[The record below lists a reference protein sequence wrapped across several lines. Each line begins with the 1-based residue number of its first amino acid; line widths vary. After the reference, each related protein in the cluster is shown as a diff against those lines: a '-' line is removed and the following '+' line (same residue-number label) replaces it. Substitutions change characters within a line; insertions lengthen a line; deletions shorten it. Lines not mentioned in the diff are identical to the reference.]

1 MGLDTALVAQ
11 PKPKEN
17 KMNIVKSVIAGLAII
32 ASGAALSNS
41 WYLGETVSHYVLDDQ
56 RALEGDIEGTQAG
69 LQIGKYFTDNLAV
82 ELGYGTNVGH
92 DNFDVISLSSVVWLG
107 DSAANWRPYAMLG
120 FNQYDF
126 TDSSNLAA
134 GHDDNSSQILF
145 GLGVGTMIADQVQ
158 FRADLRG
165 MGGHDEKG
173 EDVGV
178 QLSINHMFGQKS
190 APAAVAAP
198 APVAEPV
205 AEPEPQVRTITIRLN
220 VEFEFNKD
228 TVKALY
234 GDQLQAIAA
243 AMRVHEDIELVLEGH
258 TDSRGSDAYNA
269 DLSTRRA
276 EAVKRKI
283 AADYGIASDRISAV
297 GYGESRPIATNDTDE
312 GRARNRRVVG
322 EMTFS
327 EVAAD

>member
-1 MGLDTALVAQ
+1 
-11 PKPKEN
+11 
-17 KMNIVKSVIAGLAII
+17 MNSVKSVIAGLAII
-32 ASGAALSNS
+32 ASGAAVSDS
-41 WYLGETVSHYVLDDQ
+41 WYLGEAVSHYVLDGQ

-69 LQIGKYFTDNLAV
+69 LQVGKFITDNMAV

-92 DNFDVISLSSVVWLG
+92 DNFDVLTLSTVIWMG

-126 TDSSNLAA
+126 TDTSNLAA
-134 GHDDNSSQILF
+134 DHDDNSSQILF
-145 GLGVGTMIADQVQ
+145 GLGVSTMIADEVQ

-165 MGGHDEKG
+165 MGGHDETG
-173 EDVGV
+173 EEVGL

-190 APAAVAAP
+190 APVAKAAP
-198 APVAEPV
+198 APAPAPV
-205 AEPEPQVRTITIRLN
+205 VEEAPEVRTITIRLN
-220 VEFEFNKD
+220 VEFEFNRD
-228 TVKALY
+228 TVKAVY
-234 GDQLQAIAA
+234 GDQLEAIAA

-258 TDSRGSDAYNA
+258 TDSRGSDSYNA
-269 DLSTRRA
+269 DLSNRRA
-276 EAVKRKI
+276 IAVKRKI
-283 AADYGIASDRISAV
+283 AEDYGIASDRISAV

>member
-1 MGLDTALVAQ
+1 
-11 PKPKEN
+11 
-17 KMNIVKSVIAGLAII
+17 MNSVKSVIAGLAII
-32 ASGAALSNS
+32 ASGAAVSDT
-41 WYLGETVSHYVLDDQ
+41 WYLGEAVSHYVLDDQ
-56 RALEGDIEGTQAG
+56 RALEGDLEGTQAG
-69 LQIGKYFTDNLAV
+69 LQVGKFFSDNVAV

-92 DNFDVISLSSVVWLG
+92 DNFDVLTLTSVIYMG
-107 DSAANWRPYAMLG
+107 DSAADWRPYAMLG

-134 GHDDNSSQILF
+134 GHGDNSNQLMF
-145 GLGVGTMIADQVQ
+145 GLGVGTMITDEVQ

-165 MGGHDEKG
+165 MGGHDEDG
-173 EDVGV
+173 EDLGF

-190 APAAVAAP
+190 APAPVPVAAP
-198 APVAEPV
+198 APVAAPV
-205 AEPEPQVRTITIRLN
+205 AEPEPEVRTITIRLN

-228 TVKALY
+228 TVKAVY
-234 GDQLQAIAA
+234 GDQLEAIAA

-258 TDSRGSDAYNA
+258 TDSRGTDAYNA

-283 AADYGIASDRISAV
+283 AVDYGIASDRISAV
-297 GYGESRPIATNDTDE
+297 GYGESRPIASNDSDE

>member
-1 MGLDTALVAQ
+1 
-11 PKPKEN
+11 
-17 KMNIVKSVIAGLAII
+17 
-32 ASGAALSNS
+32 
-41 WYLGETVSHYVLDDQ
+41 VLDDQ

-69 LQIGKYFTDNLAV
+69 LQIGKHFTDNLSV

-258 TDSRGSDAYNA
+258 TDSRGSDTYNA

>member
-1 MGLDTALVAQ
+1 
-11 PKPKEN
+11 
-17 KMNIVKSVIAGLAII
+17 MNIVKSVIAGLAII

-69 LQIGKYFTDNLAV
+69 LQIGKHFTDNLSV

-258 TDSRGSDAYNA
+258 TDSRGSDTYNA

>member
-165 MGGHDEKG
+165 MGG
-173 EDVGV
+173 
-178 QLSINHMFGQKS
+178 
-190 APAAVAAP
+190 P
-198 APVAEPV
+198 
-205 AEPEPQVRTITIRLN
+205 
-220 VEFEFNKD
+220 
-228 TVKALY
+228 
-234 GDQLQAIAA
+234 
-243 AMRVHEDIELVLEGH
+243 
-258 TDSRGSDAYNA
+258 
-269 DLSTRRA
+269 
-276 EAVKRKI
+276 
-283 AADYGIASDRISAV
+283 
-297 GYGESRPIATNDTDE
+297 
-312 GRARNRRVVG
+312 
-322 EMTFS
+322 
-327 EVAAD
+327 

>member
-1 MGLDTALVAQ
+1 
-11 PKPKEN
+11 
-17 KMNIVKSVIAGLAII
+17 MNSVKSVIAGLAII
-32 ASGAALSNS
+32 ASSAAVSDS
-41 WYLGETVSHYVLDDQ
+41 WYLGEAVSHYVLDDQ

-69 LQIGKYFTDNLAV
+69 LHIGKYFSDSVAV

-92 DNFDVISLSSVVWLG
+92 DNFDVLTLSSVIWLG

-120 FNQYDF
+120 FNRYDF
-126 TDSSNLAA
+126 TDNSNLAA

-145 GLGVGTMIADQVQ
+145 GLGLSTMIADEVQ

-165 MGGHDEKG
+165 MGGHDETG
-173 EDVGV
+173 EDVGL

-190 APAAVAAP
+190 APAVKASPAPAP
-198 APVAEPV
+198 APVVEQ
-205 AEPEPQVRTITIRLN
+205 EPEVRTITIRLN
-220 VEFEFNKD
+220 VEFEFNQD
-228 TVKALY
+228 RVKSVY
-234 GDQLQAIAA
+234 GDQLEAIAA
-243 AMRVHEDIELVLEGH
+243 GMRAHTDIELVLEGH
-258 TDSRGSDAYNA
+258 TDSRGSDSYNA
-269 DLSTRRA
+269 DLSSRRA
-276 EAVKRKI
+276 AAVAQKI
-283 AADYGIASDRISAV
+283 AEDYGIASDRISAV